1 VLVRDPRKLE
11 RLSLVGL
18 DVVPGALP
26 DRSVTAKAVRGV
38 DTVLHLA
45 ALATAHSR
53 DPEQYMRINAQA
65 VDVLLDES
73 AAAGVGRI
81 VHVSTIAALPP
92 VRPAA
97 TCSGI
102 PQPTLYAASKIAA
115 EALVRRHA
123 ATRGEAVI
131 VRPTRVYGPGPWNDA
146 NGTTRL
152 MAMYLRGWLRFRP
165 DDGGVQANYVHVS
178 DVVEGIL
185 LAATHGR
192 NGAAYQ
198 LGGENAS
205 LGGFLAALG
214 EVSGVR
220 RRVWPISPRIL
231 ATVARLNECWGHCG
245 GHVALTPDWLNY
257 FLEHRPADSGD
268 SRRDL
273 GYAPLNLREGITAV
287 LPWPLTPSGGERHA
301 DQIRVRPRKAWA

>member
-1 VLVRDPRKLE
+1 MQKILVTGASGFIGRHLVSRLINTGHKPRVLVRDPRKLE

-26 DRSVTAKAVRGV
+26 DRAVTAKAVRGV

-97 TCSGI
+97 ICSGD
-102 PQPTLYAASKIAA
+102 PHPTLYAASKTAA

-152 MAMYLRGWLRFRP
+152 MAMYLRGRLRFRP
-165 DDGGVQANYVHVS
+165 DDGGVQANKIKFDNPENVQTSLVMLKPDNFERRS
-178 DVVEGIL
+178 RRPGNIIDVKVAVGDTVAEGDVLMIL
-185 LAATHGR
+185 EAMKMENEILAPVAGKIAGVQVAA
-192 NGAAYQ
+192 GAAV
-198 LGGENAS
+198 NS
-205 LGGFLAALG
+205 
-214 EVSGVR
+214 
-220 RRVWPISPRIL
+220 
-231 ATVARLNECWGHCG
+231 N
-245 GHVALTPDWLNY
+245 D
-257 FLEHRPADSGD
+257 
-268 SRRDL
+268 
-273 GYAPLNLREGITAV
+273 V
-287 LPWPLTPSGGERHA
+287 LIVIA
-301 DQIRVRPRKAWA
+301 